1 MAERAAH
8 EMHPRTGL
16 ERFAPEPGAAPR
28 VKVDQELY
36 VVASTEDMKAH
47 GSVQA
52 PMTNGAAHDK
62 LRELVKANPSEAGQW
77 QVLSAHEAG
86 AA

>member
-8 EMHPRTGL
+8 ELHPRTGL

-36 VVASTEDMKAH
+36 VVASTEDDEGAQQRA
-47 GSVQA
+47 SADDERRRARQA
-52 PMTNGAAHDK
+52 A
-62 LRELVKANPSEAGQW
+62 
-77 QVLSAHEAG
+77 
-86 AA
+86 